1 MPSIGAFEANG
12 GQTFQQV
19 NEKGVRNCA
28 DADGRRLGVNVVLVR
43 VIGKEQESVK

>member
-19 NEKGVRNCA
+19 NEKGVRNCVEVQMQMVG
-28 DADGRRLGVNVVLVR
+28 DS
-43 VIGKEQESVK
+43 ESMWY